1 MPATR
6 TELFARLQ
14 DLGIETRTVEHQAVF
29 TVAESSALI
38 RDLPGG
44 HTKNLFLKDAKGR
57 LWLIIAEARTEVD
70 LKRLHKAVGAAR
82 FSFGNAELLMEV
94 LGVPPGSVTA
104 LSLINDTQA
113 RVSVVVDEALMRY
126 ESINCHP
133 LTNTATT
140 AIGRDDLIRFIRA
153 TGHEPIIARL
163 DAPASA

>member
-57 LWLIIAEARTEVD
+57 LWLIIAEAHTEVD
-70 LKRLHKAVGAAR
+70 LKWLHKAVGAAR

-140 AIGRDDLIRFIRA
+140 AIGRDNLIRFIRA